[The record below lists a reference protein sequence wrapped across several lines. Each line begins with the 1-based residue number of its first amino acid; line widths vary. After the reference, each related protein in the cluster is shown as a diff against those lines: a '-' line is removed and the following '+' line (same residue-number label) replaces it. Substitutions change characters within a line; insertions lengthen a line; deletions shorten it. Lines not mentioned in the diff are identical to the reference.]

1 MVTCIS
7 YSIYLCVL
15 LRSNFL
21 YTITGRMS
29 FFWIVYKRKK
39 NPFKFNVNNVG
50 HLGFEFPARFY
61 TNTVNNIL
69 GCACHT

>member
-1 MVTCIS
+1 
-7 YSIYLCVL
+7 
-15 LRSNFL
+15 
-21 YTITGRMS
+21 MS
-29 FFWIVYKRKK
+29 SFRLGYKKKK

-69 GCACHT
+69 ACA